1 MRLLALFASF
11 VLVVSLASAPAPA
24 AAPAEQQQPLYK
36 ANLYRL
42 AANEELRII
51 KEHTDAIV
59 ADFYSS
65 IVAEA
70 KLGYTEYL
78 TQLRECP
85 VGEAFNVKP
94 AIYDAIIQRVFAEI
108 PLKFPDAD
116 ITYNEET
123 NVYRV
128 AWL

>member
-1 MRLLALFASF
+1 MRLLALFASLA
-11 VLVVSLASAPAPA
+11 LVFASAPQ
-24 AAPAEQQQPLYK
+24 EQQPLYK
-36 ANLYRL
+36 ANLYKL
-42 AANEELRII
+42 AANEELRLI